1 MRAFLEIV
9 GALGFSVL
17 SFGLT
22 LLESPE
28 HFQVP
33 QVHFEDTRAKPQ
45 LWHRESAFVILYLV
59 NQEYLRVA
67 ESGG

>member
-17 SFGLT
+17 FT
-22 LLESPE
+22 LLKSPE

-33 QVHFEDTRAKPQ
+33 QVDFEDTRAKPQ

-59 NQEYLRVA
+59 NQEYLGVA